1 MDKLEY
7 IQKINELME
16 VCDDLA
22 LLDLI
27 HTLLCK
33 SL

>member
-1 MDKLEY
+1 MNKLEY

>member
-1 MDKLEY
+1 MSKIEY

-27 HTLLCK
+27 HILLCK

>member
-1 MDKLEY
+1 MNKIEY
-7 IQKINELME
+7 IQKIVELME

-27 HTLLCK
+27 HKLLCK

>member
-1 MDKLEY
+1 MNKVEY
-7 IQKINELME
+7 IQKIVELME

-27 HTLLCK
+27 HKLLCK

>member
-1 MDKLEY
+1 MEKLDY
-7 IQKINELME
+7 IQKIAELME